1 MSRQTTSRVALLML
15 ALAIFPGC
23 SPTQPFYFHSDGDL
37 SHYLDKATEL
47 EYPDVCA
54 EPLPDTSLSEKPL
67 SVTNPD
73 FKEMWDLPLEEC
85 VTIALQNSK
94 VIRNLGGV
102 TPITFADG
110 LVERTSG
117 ASTVFDPAIQASSAG
132 SGRPTL
138 DQAGGVEAALADFDA
153 QFSMR
158 GGSPSGTLM
167 SRKDRVENRGG
178 AAATVFADQNDTY
191 AGGLRTDLA
200 KRTATG
206 ARFTMSNFTDYDRWN
221 GPTDVFPVGPG
232 RKVASV
238 WSTAFEVRWDQPL
251 LRGRGTMVNRV
262 PVMLARI
269 SEDISLSQFESSVR
283 NMVKDIEDT
292 YWDLH
297 GWYRNLETAKTA
309 RDSAQGAWRI
319 VYEKFNEGVAPA
331 QEEAYARE
339 QYFQFRA
346 GVETSLQN
354 LYNTETRLRWLMGL
368 AATDGRLIRPIDEPT
383 MARVDFEWA
392 AIRTEA
398 LVRSP
403 ELRQKKWILKGRE
416 LELVAAKNQLLPQL
430 DVGAL
435 YRWIGVGDELI
446 RDGNDGRDFSSDDD
460 AKYFGS
466 SAFGE
471 LASGNYQEADIFFT
485 FAFPVGFRREMAGV
499 RNVQLKL
506 AREKA
511 QLEDMELNTIHLLS
525 TAVRNVESFYV
536 QAQTHFNRWS
546 AAEKEVESA
555 TAKWKGGADT
565 VDKVLDAQQRR
576 AQAQLSF
583 YQSLV
588 EYNKAIADV
597 HFRKGSLLEYNNI
610 ELTEGNW
617 PQKAYW
623 DALGLARQ
631 RDASYYLNYG
641 WTRPDVVSAGPVDQG
656 MGMPVMGQPTPAEVI
671 PTPEPTPAEP
681 APAEGQPAIESVPA
695 PKAAPASEAAPA
707 TEAAPAPPSV
717 LAPEL
722 GPMTGGPSGPMLNAP
737 VVSSPNA
744 RPASVAADN
753 PLRSRSFELGTLGLN
768 QLRPGAASAPQGAT
782 NALRPSAPENAS
794 PVQPASYSATIGD
807 SPNSGK

>member
-23 SPTQPFYFHSDGDL
+23 SPTQPFYFHEDGDL
-37 SHYLDKATEL
+37 SHYLDKATEM

-54 EPLPDTSLSEKPL
+54 QPLPDTNLSEAPL

-73 FKEMWDLPLEEC
+73 FKEIWDMTLEEC
-85 VTIALQNSK
+85 VAIALQNSK
-94 VIRNLGGV
+94 TIRNLGGV
-102 TPITFADG
+102 TPFGFADA
-110 LVERTSG
+110 LIERTSG
-117 ASTVFDPAIQASSAG
+117 STTVFDPAIQSSSAG
-132 SGRPTL
+132 SGRPSL

-153 QFSMR
+153 QLTMR
-158 GGSPSGTLM
+158 GGTPSGTLM
-167 SRKDRVENRGG
+167 SRRDRVENRGG
-178 AAATVFADQNDTY
+178 IAATVFADQNDTY
-191 AGGLRTDLA
+191 TGGLRTDLA
-200 KRTATG
+200 KKTASG
-206 ARFTMSNFTDYDRWN
+206 ARFTMSNLTDYDRWN
-221 GPTDVFPVGPG
+221 GRDWPGPG

-262 PVMLARI
+262 PIMLARI
-269 SEDISLSQFESSVR
+269 NEDISLSQFESSVR
-283 NMVKDIEDT
+283 NLVLDIENT
-292 YWDLH
+292 YWDLNR
-297 GWYRNLETAKTA
+297 WYRNLETAKTA

-346 GVETSLQN
+346 GVERSLQD
-354 LYNTETRLRWLMGL
+354 LYTTETKLRWLMGL
-368 AATDGRLIRPIDEPT
+368 AATDGRLIRPIEEPT

-403 ELRQKKWILKGRE
+403 EIRQKKWILKGRE

-446 RDGNDGRDFSSDDD
+446 RDGNDGRDFSSDVA
-460 AKYFGS
+460 AKYYGS

-485 FAFPVGFRREMAGV
+485 FALPVGFRRELAGV

-576 AQAQLSF
+576 AQAQLDF
-583 YQSLV
+583 YTNLV
-588 EYNKAIADV
+588 EYNKAIAEV

-641 WTRPDVVSAGPVDQG
+641 WTRPDVVSAGPVEQG
-656 MGMPVMGQPTPAEVI
+656 IGSPMMGQPTPAEMI
-671 PTPEPTPAEP
+671 PAPQPTPAEP
-681 APAEGQPAIESVPA
+681 AGAEGQSPLESLPA
-695 PKAAPASEAAPA
+695 PQ
-707 TEAAPAPPSV
+707 AAPAPGTAPEAPSV

-722 GPMTGGPSGPMLNAP
+722 GPMTGGPSGPILNAP
-737 VVSSPNA
+737 LVSSAP
-744 RPASVAADN
+744 PQVGGAAGN
-753 PLRSRSFELGTLGLN
+753 PLRGRPFEWGTLGSN
-768 QLRPGAASAPQGAT
+768 QLRPGAAPIPLGA
-782 NALRPSAPENAS
+782 APETAS
-794 PVQPASYSATIGD
+794 PVQPAGYSAVISD
-807 SPNSGK
+807 STDNQ

>member
-23 SPTQPFYFHSDGDL
+23 SPPQPVYVHSDGDL

-54 EPLPDTSLSEKPL
+54 EPLPDTALSEKPL

-73 FKEMWDLPLEEC
+73 FKEIWDLPLEEC

-191 AGGLRTDLA
+191 TGGLRTDLA

-221 GPTDVFPVGPG
+221 GPTDEFPVGPG

-238 WSTAFEVRWDQPL
+238 WTTAFEVRWDQPL

-262 PVMLARI
+262 PIMLARI

-346 GVETSLQN
+346 QVERSLQD
-354 LYNTETRLRWLMGL
+354 LYNTEAKLRWLMGL

-403 ELRQKKWILKGRE
+403 ELRQKKWVLKGRE

-446 RDGNDGRDFSSDDD
+446 RDGNDGRDFSSDVA
-460 AKYFGS
+460 AKYYGS

-485 FAFPVGFRREMAGV
+485 FALPVGFRREMAGV

-695 PKAAPASEAAPA
+695 PKSAPASEAAPA

-737 VVSSPNA
+737 IVSSPNA
-744 RPASVAADN
+744 GPASVAADN

-768 QLRPGAASAPQGAT
+768 QLRPSAVSASQGAT
-782 NALRPSAPENAS
+782 NALRPSAPETAS

-807 SPNSGK
+807 SPTSGN